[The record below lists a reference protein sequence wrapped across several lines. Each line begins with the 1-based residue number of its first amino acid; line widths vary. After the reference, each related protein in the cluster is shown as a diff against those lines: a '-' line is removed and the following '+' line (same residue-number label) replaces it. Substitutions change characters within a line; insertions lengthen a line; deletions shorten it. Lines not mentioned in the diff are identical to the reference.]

1 MYSTL
6 CETVEKH
13 RSYFLDNASDYA
25 SVFQQSLMSH
35 PTAKQFMV
43 VPGRSEKTY
52 SFVPTHLKRLLPN
65 NCSKIITV
73 NRPTGAITTEDL
85 KTYLGTIALLALA
98 SQSKAKSLTQAIHR
112 ATDETVLRTVF
123 KDVVDLLEK
132 AEKEAP
138 GAVGR
143 IKRYYADMHDY
154 YFSQLENGHQD
165 TKTQCADLD
174 VIVSDN
180 KRDVGVA
187 LNGQL
192 LDTDSEPVILDW
204 LGLTDKDINSLPDAV
219 HTNALLKVDKLT
231 IGIHRLAGAI
241 RSAKL
246 YDDFHRHTMK
256 LMRLKHEIT
265 FEAERQN
272 EMEKRIM
279 RALEQMNQALHDIDN
294 IADENTEK
302 EKEEDS

>member
-154 YFSQLENGHQD
+154 YFSQLENGRQD

>member
-1 MYSTL
+1 MIDP
-6 CETVEKH
+6 

-25 SVFQQSLMSH
+25 SVFQQSLVNH

-43 VPGRSEKTY
+43 VSGRSEKTY

-65 NCSKIITV
+65 NCPKIFTV

-85 KTYLGTIALLALA
+85 KTYLGTVALLALA
-98 SQSKAKSLTQAIHR
+98 SQSKAESLTQAIHR
-112 ATDETVLRTVF
+112 ATDETILRTVF
-123 KDVVDLLEK
+123 KDVVELLEK

-154 YFSQLENGHQD
+154 YFSQLENGRQD

-204 LGLTDKDINSLPDAV
+204 LGLADKDINSLSDAIY
-219 HTNALLKVDKLT
+219 TNALLKVDKLT
-231 IGIHRLAGAI
+231 IGIRRLAGAV
-241 RSAKL
+241 RSAKP
-246 YDDFHRHTMK
+246 YDDYHRHTIE
-256 LMRLKHEIT
+256 LMRLEHEIT

>member
-1 MYSTL
+1 MFDP
-6 CETVEKH
+6 

-25 SVFQQSLMSH
+25 SVFQQSLINH

-43 VPGRSEKTY
+43 VSGRSEKTY

-65 NCSKIITV
+65 NCSKILTV

-154 YFSQLENGHQD
+154 YFSQLENGRQD

>member
-1 MYSTL
+1 MIDP
-6 CETVEKH
+6 

-25 SVFQQSLMSH
+25 SVFQQSLVNH
-35 PTAKQFMV
+35 PTAKQFVV
-43 VPGRSEKTY
+43 VPGRAEKTY

-65 NCSKIITV
+65 NCSEILTV

-85 KTYLGTIALLALA
+85 KTYLGAVALLTLA
-98 SQSKAKSLTQAIHR
+98 NQSKAESLTQAIHR
-112 ATDETVLRTVF
+112 ATEETTLRTVF

-154 YFSQLENGHQD
+154 YFSQLENGRQD

-204 LGLTDKDINSLPDAV
+204 LGLADKDINSLSDAV
-219 HTNALLKVDKLT
+219 YTNALLKVDKLT
-231 IGIHRLAGAI
+231 IGIRRLAGAV

-246 YDDFHRHTMK
+246 YDDYRRHTME
-256 LMRLKHEIT
+256 LMRLEHEIA
-265 FEAERQN
+265 FEAKCQQ
-272 EMEKRIM
+272 EMEKEIDLNKKQLM
-279 RALEQMNQALHDIDN
+279 RAIDQMARTMSDIKN
-294 IADENTEK
+294 IADENAKK
-302 EKEEDS
+302 EDDA

>member
-1 MYSTL
+1 M
-6 CETVEKH
+6 
-13 RSYFLDNASDYA
+13 
-25 SVFQQSLMSH
+25 
-35 PTAKQFMV
+35 
-43 VPGRSEKTY
+43 
-52 SFVPTHLKRLLPN
+52 LPN
-65 NCSKIITV
+65 NCSEILTV

-85 KTYLGTIALLALA
+85 KTYLGTVALLTLA
-98 SQSKAKSLTQAIHR
+98 RQSKAESLTQAIHR
-112 ATDETVLRTVF
+112 ATDETILRTVF

-154 YFSQLENGHQD
+154 YFSQLENGRQD

-204 LGLTDKDINSLPDAV
+204 LGLADKDINSLSDAV
-219 HTNALLKVDKLT
+219 YTNALLKVDKLT
-231 IGIHRLAGAI
+231 IGVRRLAGAV

-246 YDDFHRHTMK
+246 YDDYHRHTME
-256 LMRLKHEIT
+256 LMRLEHKIA
-265 FEAERQN
+265 FEAKCQQ
-272 EMEKRIM
+272 EMEKEMDLIEERLM
-279 RALEQMNQALHDIDN
+279 RALDQMNRTMSDIKN
-294 IADENTEK
+294 IADENAKK
-302 EKEEDS
+302 EDDA

>member
-1 MYSTL
+1 MFDP
-6 CETVEKH
+6 

-35 PTAKQFMV
+35 PTAKQFMA

-65 NCSKIITV
+65 NCSKILTV

-85 KTYLGTIALLALA
+85 KTYLGTVALLTLA
-98 SQSKAKSLTQAIHR
+98 NQSKAESLTQAIHR
-112 ATDETVLRTVF
+112 ATEETILRTVF
-123 KDVVDLLEK
+123 KDVVNLLEK

-154 YFSQLENGHQD
+154 YFSQLENGRQD
-165 TKTQCADLD
+165 AKTQCTDLD

-204 LGLTDKDINSLPDAV
+204 LGLADKAINSLPDAV
-219 HTNALLKVDKLT
+219 YTNALLKVDKLT
-231 IGIHRLAGAI
+231 IGIRRLAGAI
-241 RSAKL
+241 RSAKP
-246 YDDFHRHTMK
+246 YDDYHRHTME
-256 LMRLKHEIT
+256 LMRLEHEIA
-265 FEAERQN
+265 FEAKCQQ
-272 EMEKRIM
+272 EMEKEMDLIEEKLM
-279 RALEQMNQALHDIDN
+279 HALDQMNRTMSDIKN
-294 IADENTEK
+294 IADENAKK
-302 EKEEDS
+302 EDDA

>member
-1 MYSTL
+1 MFDP
-6 CETVEKH
+6 

-25 SVFQQSLMSH
+25 SVFQQSLINH

-43 VPGRSEKTY
+43 VLGRTEKTY

-65 NCSKIITV
+65 NCPKILTV

-85 KTYLGTIALLALA
+85 KTYLGTVALLALTN
-98 SQSKAKSLTQAIHR
+98 QSKAESLTQAIHR
-112 ATDETVLRTVF
+112 ATEETTLRTVF
-123 KDVVDLLEK
+123 KDVVDLMDK

-154 YFSQLENGHQD
+154 YFSQLENGRQD
-165 TKTQCADLD
+165 AKKQCTDLD
-174 VIVSDN
+174 VIVSDD

-204 LGLTDKDINSLPDAV
+204 LWLADKDINDLSDAIY
-219 HTNALLKVDKLT
+219 TNALLKVDKLT
-231 IGIHRLAGAI
+231 IGIRRLAGAI

-246 YDDFHRHTMK
+246 YDDYHRHTMK
-256 LMRLKHEIT
+256 LMRLEQEIT
-265 FEAERQN
+265 IESRRQRA
-272 EMEKRIM
+272 MEKEMTKR
-279 RALEQMNQALHDIDN
+279 
-294 IADENTEK
+294 K
-302 EKEEDS
+302 

>member
-1 MYSTL
+1 MFDP
-6 CETVEKH
+6 
-13 RSYFLDNASDYA
+13 RSYFLDNARDYA

-43 VPGRSEKTY
+43 VSGRSEKTY

-65 NCSKIITV
+65 NCSKILTV

-85 KTYLGTIALLALA
+85 KTYLGTVALLTLA
-98 SQSKAKSLTQAIHR
+98 NQSKAEGLTQAIHR
-112 ATDETVLRTVF
+112 ATEETTLRTVF

-154 YFSQLENGHQD
+154 YFSQLENGRQD

-204 LGLTDKDINSLPDAV
+204 LGLADKDINSLSDAIY
-219 HTNALLKVDKLT
+219 TNALLKVDKLT
-231 IGIHRLAGAI
+231 IGIRRLAGAV

-246 YDDFHRHTMK
+246 YDDYHRHTMK
-256 LMRLKHEIT
+256 LMRLEHEIA
-265 FEAERQN
+265 FEAKCQQ
-272 EMEKRIM
+272 EMEKEMDLIEEKLM
-279 RALEQMNQALHDIDN
+279 RALGQMNRTMSDIKN
-294 IADENTEK
+294 IAEDEEN
-302 EKEEDS
+302 EKEEDDA

>member
-1 MYSTL
+1 MFDP
-6 CETVEKH
+6 

-25 SVFQQSLMSH
+25 SVFQQSLVNH
-35 PTAKQFMV
+35 PTAKQFVV
-43 VPGRSEKTY
+43 VPGRTEKTY

-65 NCSKIITV
+65 NCSEILTV

-85 KTYLGTIALLALA
+85 KTYLGTVALLTLA
-98 SQSKAKSLTQAIHR
+98 DQSKAESLTQAIHR
-112 ATDETVLRTVF
+112 ATDETILRTVF

-154 YFSQLENGHQD
+154 YFSQLENGRQD

-204 LGLTDKDINSLPDAV
+204 LRLADKDINSLSDAIY
-219 HTNALLKVDKLT
+219 TNALFKVDKLT
-231 IGIHRLAGAI
+231 IGVRRLAGAI
-241 RSAKL
+241 RSAKP
-246 YDDFHRHTMK
+246 YDDYHRHTMELMRLEHEIAFEAKCQQEMEKEMDLIEEK
-256 LMRLKHEIT
+256 LMR
-265 FEAERQN
+265 
-272 EMEKRIM
+272 
-279 RALEQMNQALHDIDN
+279 ALGQMNRTMSDIKN
-294 IADENTEK
+294 IAEDEEN
-302 EKEEDS
+302 EKEEDDA

>member
-1 MYSTL
+1 M
-6 CETVEKH
+6 VDP

-25 SVFQQSLMSH
+25 SVFQQSLVNH
-35 PTAKQFMV
+35 PTAKQFVV
-43 VPGRSEKTY
+43 VPGRTEKTY

-65 NCSKIITV
+65 NCSKILTV

-85 KTYLGTIALLALA
+85 KTYLGTVALLALA
-98 SQSKAKSLTQAIHR
+98 NQSKAESLTQAIHR
-112 ATDETVLRTVF
+112 ATDETILRTVF

-143 IKRYYADMHDY
+143 TKRYYADMHDY
-154 YFSQLENGHQD
+154 YFSQLENGRQD

>member
-1 MYSTL
+1 ML
-6 CETVEKH
+6 NP

-25 SVFQQSLMSH
+25 SVFQQSLVSH

-43 VPGRSEKTY
+43 VPGRTEKTY

-65 NCSKIITV
+65 NCSEILTV

-85 KTYLGTIALLALA
+85 KTYLGTITLLALT
-98 SQSKAKSLTQAIHR
+98 SQSKAESLTQAIHR
-112 ATDETVLRTVF
+112 ATEETTLRTVF
-123 KDVVDLLEK
+123 KDVVDLLKK

-143 IKRYYADMHDY
+143 IKRYYADMHDH
-154 YFSQLENGHQD
+154 YFSQLENGRQD
-165 TKTQCADLD
+165 AKTQCTDLD
-174 VIVSDN
+174 AIVSDN

-204 LGLTDKDINSLPDAV
+204 LGLADKDINGLSDAV

-231 IGIHRLAGAI
+231 IGIRRLAGAV

-246 YDDFHRHTMK
+246 YDDYHRHTME
-256 LMRLKHEIT
+256 LMRLEHEIA
-265 FEAERQN
+265 FEAKCQQ
-272 EMEKRIM
+272 EMEKEMDLIEKQLM
-279 RALEQMNQALHDIDN
+279 RALDQMNRTMSDIKN
-294 IADENTEK
+294 IADENAKK
-302 EKEEDS
+302 EDDA

>member
-1 MYSTL
+1 MFDP
-6 CETVEKH
+6 

-25 SVFQQSLMSH
+25 SVFQQSLVNH

-43 VPGRSEKTY
+43 VPGRAEKTY

-65 NCSKIITV
+65 NCSEILTV

-85 KTYLGTIALLALA
+85 KTYLGTVALLTLA
-98 SQSKAKSLTQAIHR
+98 NQSKAESLTQAIHR
-112 ATDETVLRTVF
+112 ATEETILRTVF

-143 IKRYYADMHDY
+143 IKRYYADRHDY
-154 YFSQLENGHQD
+154 YFSQLENGRQD
-165 TKTQCADLD
+165 AKTQCTDLD
-174 VIVSDN
+174 ITVSDN

-187 LNGQL
+187 LNGHL

-204 LGLTDKDINSLPDAV
+204 LGLADKDINNLPDAIY
-219 HTNALLKVDKLT
+219 TNALLKVDKLT
-231 IGIHRLAGAI
+231 VGIRRLAGAI

-246 YDDFHRHTMK
+246 YDDYRRHTME
-256 LMRLKHEIT
+256 LMRLKHEIACET
-265 FEAERQN
+265 KRQQ
-272 EMEKRIM
+272 EIDKKMDLIEEQLM
-279 RALEQMNQALHDIDN
+279 RVLKNLDRTTKAIHDAIEED
-294 IADENTEK
+294 IK
-302 EKEEDS
+302 KEENDT

>member
-1 MYSTL
+1 MFDP
-6 CETVEKH
+6 

-25 SVFQQSLMSH
+25 SVFQQSLMNH
-35 PTAKQFMV
+35 PTTKQFMV

-52 SFVPTHLKRLLPN
+52 SFVPTHLKRLLPDN
-65 NCSKIITV
+65 YLNILTI

-85 KTYLGTIALLALA
+85 KTYLGTITLLALA
-98 SQSKAKSLTQAIHR
+98 SQSKAESLTQAIHR
-112 ATDETVLRTVF
+112 ATEETTLRTVF

-143 IKRYYADMHDY
+143 VKRYYADMHDY

-165 TKTQCADLD
+165 AKKQCADLD
-174 VIVSDN
+174 ITVSNN

-187 LNGQL
+187 LNGQF

-204 LGLTDKDINSLPDAV
+204 LGLADKDINGLSDAIY
-219 HTNALLKVDKLT
+219 TNALLKVDKLT
-231 IGIHRLAGAI
+231 IGIRRLAGTI

-246 YDDFHRHTMK
+246 YDDYHRHTME
-256 LMRLKHEIT
+256 LMRLEHEIA
-265 FEAERQN
+265 FEAKCQQ
-272 EMEKRIM
+272 EMEKEM
-279 RALEQMNQALHDIDN
+279 ALIEERLMHAMNQIEKKEDN
-294 IADENTEK
+294 
-302 EKEEDS
+302 S

>member
-1 MYSTL
+1 MFDP
-6 CETVEKH
+6 
-13 RSYFLDNASDYA
+13 RAYFLDNASDYA
-25 SVFQQSLMSH
+25 SVFQQSLINH

-43 VPGRSEKTY
+43 VSGRSEKTY

-65 NCSKIITV
+65 NCSKILTV

-154 YFSQLENGHQD
+154 YFSQLENGRQD

-204 LGLTDKDINSLPDAV
+204 LGLTDKDINSLPDTV

>member
-1 MYSTL
+1 
-6 CETVEKH
+6 
-13 RSYFLDNASDYA
+13 
-25 SVFQQSLMSH
+25 
-35 PTAKQFMV
+35 MV
-43 VPGRSEKTY
+43 VPGRTEKTY

-65 NCSKIITV
+65 NCSEILTV

-98 SQSKAKSLTQAIHR
+98 NQSKAESLTQAIHR
-112 ATDETVLRTVF
+112 ATEETILRTVF
-123 KDVVDLLEK
+123 KDVVNLMDK

-154 YFSQLENGHQD
+154 YFSQLENGRQD
-165 TKTQCADLD
+165 AKTQCTDLD

-204 LGLTDKDINSLPDAV
+204 LGLADKDINSLPDAV
-219 HTNALLKVDKLT
+219 YTNALLKVDKLT
-231 IGIHRLAGAI
+231 IGIRRLAGAI
-241 RSAKL
+241 RSAKP
-246 YDDFHRHTMK
+246 YDDYHRHTME
-256 LMRLKHEIT
+256 LMRLEHEIA
-265 FEAERQN
+265 FEAKCQQ
-272 EMEKRIM
+272 EMEKEMDLIEKKLM
-279 RALEQMNQALHDIDN
+279 HALKNLDRTAKAIHDAIEEN
-294 IADENTEK
+294 IKK
-302 EKEEDS
+302 EDDA

>member
-1 MYSTL
+1 MFDP
-6 CETVEKH
+6 

-43 VPGRSEKTY
+43 VPGRTEKTY

-65 NCSKIITV
+65 NCSKILTV

-85 KTYLGTIALLALA
+85 KTYLGTVALLTLA
-98 SQSKAKSLTQAIHR
+98 NQSKAESLTQAIHR
-112 ATDETVLRTVF
+112 ATEETILRTVF
-123 KDVVDLLEK
+123 KDVVNLLEK

-154 YFSQLENGHQD
+154 YFSQLENGRQD
-165 TKTQCADLD
+165 AKTQCADLD

-192 LDTDSEPVILDW
+192 LDTDSEPIILEW
-204 LGLTDKDINSLPDAV
+204 LGLADKDINSLSDTIY
-219 HTNALLKVDKLT
+219 TNALLKVDKLT
-231 IGIHRLAGAI
+231 IGIRRLAGAI
-241 RSAKL
+241 RSAKP
-246 YDDFHRHTMK
+246 YDDYHRHTME
-256 LMRLKHEIT
+256 LMRLEHEIA
-265 FEAERQN
+265 FEAKCQQ
-272 EMEKRIM
+272 EMEKEMDLIEEKLM
-279 RALEQMNQALHDIDN
+279 HALDQMNRTMSDIKN
-294 IADENTEK
+294 IADENAKK
-302 EKEEDS
+302 EDDT

>member
-1 MYSTL
+1 MFDS
-6 CETVEKH
+6 

-65 NCSKIITV
+65 NCTKILTI

-98 SQSKAKSLTQAIHR
+98 SQSKAESLTEAIHR
-112 ATDETVLRTVF
+112 ATEETTLRTVF

-143 IKRYYADMHDY
+143 VKRYYADMHDY
-154 YFSQLENGHQD
+154 YFSQLENGRQD
-165 TKTQCADLD
+165 AKKQCADLD
-174 VIVSDN
+174 ITVSDN

-187 LNGQL
+187 LNGRL

-204 LGLTDKDINSLPDAV
+204 LGLADKDINSLSDAV

-231 IGIHRLAGAI
+231 IGIRRLAGAI

-246 YDDFHRHTMK
+246 YDDYRRHTMELMRLEHEIVFEAKCQQEMEKEMALIEEK
-256 LMRLKHEIT
+256 LMRTIDQMDQT
-265 FEAERQN
+265 
-272 EMEKRIM
+272 M
-279 RALEQMNQALHDIDN
+279 RDIKN
-294 IADENTEK
+294 IADENAKK
-302 EKEEDS
+302 EDDA

>member
-1 MYSTL
+1 MFDP
-6 CETVEKH
+6 

-25 SVFQQSLMSH
+25 SVFQQSLISH
-35 PTAKQFMV
+35 PTAKQFMA

-65 NCSKIITV
+65 NCSKILTV

-85 KTYLGTIALLALA
+85 KTYLGTVALLTLA
-98 SQSKAKSLTQAIHR
+98 NQSKAEGLTQAIHR
-112 ATDETVLRTVF
+112 ATEETTLRTVF
-123 KDVVDLLEK
+123 KDIVDLMEK

-143 IKRYYADMHDY
+143 IERYYADMHDY
-154 YFSQLENGHQD
+154 YFSQLENSRQD
-165 TKTQCADLD
+165 AKTQCADLD

-204 LGLTDKDINSLPDAV
+204 LGLADKDINSLSDTIY
-219 HTNALLKVDKLT
+219 TNALLKVDKLT
-231 IGIHRLAGAI
+231 IGIRRLAGAV

-246 YDDFHRHTMK
+246 YDDYHRHTMELMRLEHEITIEVRHQRTMEKEMALAEEK
-256 LMRLKHEIT
+256 LMR
-265 FEAERQN
+265 
-272 EMEKRIM
+272 
-279 RALEQMNQALHDIDN
+279 ALDQMNQTMSDIKN
-294 IADENTEK
+294 IADENATK
-302 EKEEDS
+302 EDDA

>member
-1 MYSTL
+1 MFDP
-6 CETVEKH
+6 

-25 SVFQQSLMSH
+25 SVFQQSLISH

-43 VPGRSEKTY
+43 VPGRTEKTY

-65 NCSKIITV
+65 NCSEILTV
-73 NRPTGAITTEDL
+73 NRPTGTSTTEDL
-85 KTYLGTIALLALA
+85 KTYLGTVALLTLA
-98 SQSKAKSLTQAIHR
+98 DQSKAESLTQAIHR
-112 ATDETVLRTVF
+112 ATEETILRTVF

-132 AEKEAP
+132 TEKEAP

-154 YFSQLENGHQD
+154 YLSQLENSRQD
-165 TKTQCADLD
+165 AKTQCADLD

-219 HTNALLKVDKLT
+219 YTNALLKVDKLT
-231 IGIHRLAGAI
+231 IGIRRLAGAI
-241 RSAKL
+241 RSAKP
-246 YDDFHRHTMK
+246 YDDYHRHTMELMRLEHEIAFEAKCQQEMEKEMDLIEEK
-256 LMRLKHEIT
+256 LMR
-265 FEAERQN
+265 
-272 EMEKRIM
+272 
-279 RALEQMNQALHDIDN
+279 ALGQMNRTMSDIKN
-294 IADENTEK
+294 IAEDEEN
-302 EKEEDS
+302 EKEEDDA

>member
-1 MYSTL
+1 MFDP
-6 CETVEKH
+6 

-43 VPGRSEKTY
+43 VPGRTEKTY

-65 NCSKIITV
+65 NCSKILTV
-73 NRPTGAITTEDL
+73 NRPTGAITTEDP

-98 SQSKAKSLTQAIHR
+98 SQSKAKSLTQATHR
-112 ATDETVLRTVF
+112 ATDETILRTVF

-154 YFSQLENGHQD
+154 YFSQLENGRQD

-187 LNGQL
+187 LSGQL

-219 HTNALLKVDKLT
+219 YTNALLKVDKLT
-231 IGIHRLAGAI
+231 IGIRRLAGAI
-241 RSAKL
+241 RSAKP
-246 YDDFHRHTMK
+246 YDDYHRHTMEFMRLEHEIAFEAKCQQEMEKEMDLIEEK
-256 LMRLKHEIT
+256 LMR
-265 FEAERQN
+265 
-272 EMEKRIM
+272 
-279 RALEQMNQALHDIDN
+279 ALGQMNRTMSDIKN
-294 IADENTEK
+294 IAEDEEN
-302 EKEEDS
+302 EKEEDDA

>member
-1 MYSTL
+1 MFDP
-6 CETVEKH
+6 

-43 VPGRSEKTY
+43 VSGRSEKTY

-65 NCSKIITV
+65 NCPKIFTV

-85 KTYLGTIALLALA
+85 KTYLGTVALLALA
-98 SQSKAKSLTQAIHR
+98 NQSKAEGLTQAIHR
-112 ATDETVLRTVF
+112 ATEETILRTVF
-123 KDVVDLLEK
+123 KDVVNLLEK

-154 YFSQLENGHQD
+154 YFSQLENGRQD
-165 TKTQCADLD
+165 AKTQCTDLD

-204 LGLTDKDINSLPDAV
+204 LGLADKDINGLPDAV
-219 HTNALLKVDKLT
+219 YTNALLKVDKLT
-231 IGIHRLAGAI
+231 IGIRRLAGAV

-246 YDDFHRHTMK
+246 YDDYHHHTME
-256 LMRLKHEIT
+256 LMRLEHEIT
-265 FEAERQN
+265 IEVRHQRT
-272 EMEKRIM
+272 MEKEMDLIEEQLTH
-279 RALEQMNQALHDIDN
+279 ALKNLDRTVKAIHDAIEEN
-294 IADENTEK
+294 IKK
-302 EKEEDS
+302 EDDA

>member
-1 MYSTL
+1 MFDP
-6 CETVEKH
+6 

-65 NCSKIITV
+65 NCSKILTV

-85 KTYLGTIALLALA
+85 KTYLGTVALLTLA
-98 SQSKAKSLTQAIHR
+98 NQSKAESLTQAIHR
-112 ATDETVLRTVF
+112 ATEETILRTVF

-154 YFSQLENGHQD
+154 YFSQLENGRQD
-165 TKTQCADLD
+165 AKTQCADLD

-204 LGLTDKDINSLPDAV
+204 LGLADKDINSLSDTIY
-219 HTNALLKVDKLT
+219 TNALLKVDKLT
-231 IGIHRLAGAI
+231 IGIRRLAGAV

-246 YDDFHRHTMK
+246 YDDYHRHTMK
-256 LMRLKHEIT
+256 LMRLEQEIT
-265 FEAERQN
+265 IESRRQRA
-272 EMEKRIM
+272 MEKEMTLAEEKLMHLLKNLDRTAKAI
-279 RALEQMNQALHDIDN
+279 HDAIEENIKKEDN
-294 IADENTEK
+294 L
-302 EKEEDS
+302 

>member
-25 SVFQQSLMSH
+25 SVFQQSLVNH
-35 PTAKQFMV
+35 PTAKQFV
-43 VPGRSEKTY
+43 IVPGRTEKTY

-65 NCSKIITV
+65 NCSKILTV

-112 ATDETVLRTVF
+112 ATDETILRTVF

-154 YFSQLENGHQD
+154 YFSQLENGRQD